1 LRSYEN
7 ARPVFEMF
15 GAGDKISYQLFD
27 LEHGYWREDR
37 EAMLGWFDLHLKGV
51 GNGTPLKE
59 TPFKT
64 LPEEK
69 LMVYSKG
76 HRDPKVEDI
85 GGYCKRRGTELRSRF
100 LTEKTFNSDLK
111 KEELRSILRIHEKSG
126 LNNVFQFS
134 SLGGWDRLALETSDN
149 KRIPLLHRS
158 PDRKSSG
165 YVIVCNPAGKRSIP
179 AVLIDELKDK
189 GFGIVIVD
197 LSGTG
202 ETLSKAD
209 DRSLHT
215 VSRAELWLGKTV
227 LGEWVN
233 ELSVISKFL
242 KSRYGAQ
249 KVGIDGS
256 KEAGLAGLFLSALEG
271 NVDHVVLRNAPI
283 SYLFDSRVGID
294 YFSLAVH
301 LPGFLAWGDVS
312 LAAALGAEN
321 ITFINPVTM
330 SGNTVEGKELKGYIA
345 EFEALRKSCGSS
357 GETVF
362 SR

>member
-1 LRSYEN
+1 MLRSYEN
-7 ARPVFEMF
+7 ARPVFEML
-15 GAGDKISYQLFD
+15 GAGNKIGYQLFD
-27 LEHGYWREDR
+27 LEHGYWPEDR

-51 GNGTPLKE
+51 GNGAPVKE

-76 HRDPKVEDI
+76 HRDPKVADI
-85 GGYCKRRGTELRSRF
+85 AGYCKRRGTELRSRF
-100 LTEKTFNSDLK
+100 LAEKNFNPDLK
-111 KEELRSILRIHEKSG
+111 KEELRSILRIPEKPLS
-126 LNNVFQFS
+126 NVFQYS
-134 SLGGWDRLALETSDN
+134 SVNGWDRFALETSDA
-149 KRIPLLHRS
+149 KRIPLLHRP

-165 YVIVCNPAGKRSIP
+165 YVIVCNPGGKRSIP

-189 GFGIVIVD
+189 GFGIAIVD

-202 ETLSKAD
+202 ETSSKAD
-209 DRSLHT
+209 DRSMHT

-233 ELSVISKFL
+233 ELSVITKFL

-256 KEAGLAGLFLSALEG
+256 KEAGLAGLFLSASEG

-294 YFSLAVH
+294 YFSMAVH

-321 ITFINPVTM
+321 VTFINPVTM
-330 SGNTVEGKELKGYIA
+330 SGHTVEGNELKEYIA
-345 EFEALRKSCGSS
+345 EFEALRKSCGRS